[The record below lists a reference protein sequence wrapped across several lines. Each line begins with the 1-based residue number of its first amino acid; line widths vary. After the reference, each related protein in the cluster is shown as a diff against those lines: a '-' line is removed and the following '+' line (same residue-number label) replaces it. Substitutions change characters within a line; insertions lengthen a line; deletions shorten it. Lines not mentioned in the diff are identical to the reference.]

1 MFKLGRIAKTIMAV
15 LATGSATGLGFLPHT
30 DPWFNIL
37 TGVLAVAGV
46 YGVYAVPNKQ
56 VEADAD
62 KLADK
67 LLPANVAGVVKD
79 VVNSALDALLP
90 AVTAPAEAE
99 SEPAAAPVIHINSNA
114 TSADVQKI
122 AAAFTFGKVNAVDT
136 DPKPVQMSE
145 PAPTPIPAVVP
156 TVPEGV
162 NVPTTE
168 EV

>member
-90 AVTAPAEAE
+90 AVTAPAEDA
-99 SEPAAAPVIHINSNA
+99 PAPAPVIHINSNA